1 MKITSAEFVTAAVDP
16 SGYPGGR
23 RPEIAFLGRS
33 NVGKSSLINSLLNR
47 RKLAQTS
54 RTPGK
59 TRTLNFFLVN
69 NGFLFVDLPGYGYAR
84 ISRTRQAEWGKV
96 IEAYLSQRALLCA
109 CVLLVDLRH
118 PPSPLDCR
126 MKSWLDHYHRPTVI
140 VGTKADKI
148 GATARKKN
156 LEILRRELP
165 VADAQPLIAFS
176 ARAGIGKARLWSS
189 LEEHLA
195 GSAAGGGG
203 LTRRPSSPA
212 PPDCRR
218 RRGQ

>member
-1 MKITSAEFVTAAVDP
+1 MKITSAEFITSAVGP
-16 SGYPGGR
+16 SGYPDDR

-69 NGFLFVDLPGYGYAR
+69 GDFFFVDLPGYGYAR
-84 ISRTRQAEWGKV
+84 ISRARQAEWGKV
-96 IEAYLSQRALLCA
+96 IEGYLSQRTLLCA

-118 PPSPLDCR
+118 PPSPLDCQ
-126 MKSWLDHYHRPTVI
+126 MKSWLDHYRRPTVI

-148 GATARKKN
+148 GVAARRKN
-156 LEILRRELP
+156 LETLRRELP
-165 VADAQPLIAFS
+165 VNDTQPLIAFS
-176 ARAGIGKARLWSS
+176 ARAGIGKAQLWTTI
-189 LEEHLA
+189 EEGLA
-195 GSAAGGGG
+195 GEAASAAGNPF
-203 LTRRPSSPA
+203 TP
-212 PPDCRR
+212 
-218 RRGQ
+218 

>member
-1 MKITSAEFVTAAVDP
+1 MKITSAEFITAAVGS
-16 SGYPGGR
+16 SGYPDGR
-23 RPEIAFLGRS
+23 GPEVAFLGRS

-69 NGFLFVDLPGYGYAR
+69 GGFFFVDLPGYGYAR
-84 ISRTRQAEWGKV
+84 ISRARQAEWGKV
-96 IEAYLSQRALLCA
+96 IEAYLSQRALLRA

-148 GATARKKN
+148 GVAARRKN
-156 LEILRRELP
+156 IETLRRDLP
-165 VADAQPLIAFS
+165 VAENQPLIAFS
-176 ARAGIGKARLWSS
+176 ARAGIGKAQLWSTI
-189 LEEHLA
+189 EERLA
-195 GSAAGGGG
+195 GGTAAAAGAA
-203 LTRRPSSPA
+203 LTP
-212 PPDCRR
+212 
-218 RRGQ
+218 

>member
-1 MKITSAEFVTAAVDP
+1 MKITSAEFITAAVAP
-16 SGYPGGR
+16 SGYPGDR
-23 RPEIAFLGRS
+23 RLEIAFLGRS

-69 NGFLFVDLPGYGYAR
+69 DGFFFVDLPGYGYAR
-84 ISRTRQAEWGKV
+84 ISRTRQAEWGKT
-96 IEAYLSQRALLCA
+96 IEVYLSQRALLRA

-118 PPSPLDCR
+118 PPSPLDR
-126 MKSWLDHYHRPTVI
+126 LMKSWLDHHHCPTVI

-148 GATARKKN
+148 GVAARRKN
-156 LEILRRELP
+156 LEILRKELP
-165 VADAQPLIAFS
+165 VNHEQPLIAFS
-176 ARAGIGKARLWSS
+176 ARAGIGKAQLWSS
-189 LEEHLA
+189 LEERLA
-195 GSAAGGGG
+195 GTAAGAA
-203 LTRRPSSPA
+203 LSPRPSFPA

-218 RRGQ
+218 RRER

>member
-1 MKITSAEFVTAAVDP
+1 MKITSAKFVTAAVEP
-16 SGYPGGR
+16 SGYPGDR
-23 RPEIAFLGRS
+23 SPEIAFIGRS

-69 NGFLFVDLPGYGYAR
+69 DVFFFVDLPGYGYAR

-96 IEAYLSQRALLCA
+96 IEVYLSQRTLLCA

-118 PPSPLDCR
+118 PPSPLDCQ
-126 MKSWLDHYHRPTVI
+126 MKNWLDHYHCPTVI

-148 GATARKKN
+148 GVEARRKN
-156 LEILRRELP
+156 LEILRNELP
-165 VADAQPLIAFS
+165 VSHNQPLIAFS
-176 ARAGIGKARLWSS
+176 SRTGIGKAQLWSS
-189 LEEHLA
+189 LEERL
-195 GSAAGGGG
+195 AAGTAAGAA
-203 LTRRPSSPA
+203 LTP
-212 PPDCRR
+212 
-218 RRGQ
+218 